1 MKSKKKKKDKH
12 QIFAPESDLGFDE
25 LYLGY
30 DDRDR
35 NVASVA
41 REIRR
46 RIQNGATEDD
56 ISWYKFKTLKDTLS
70 FFRVVGRAKLTTKEE
85 MAERL
90 IRVLKSEDTH
100 GTYSK
105 KFDKDEHFD
114 EDEFISLQN
123 KVISEIKRE
132 GGI

>member
-1 MKSKKKKKDKH
+1 MKSKKKNKN
-12 QIFAPESDLGFDE
+12 QIFAPESDLDFDE
-25 LYLGY
+25 LYLGNN
-30 DDRDR
+30 DRNP

-41 REIRR
+41 REIKR

-70 FFRVVGRAKLTTKEE
+70 FFRVVGRAKLTSKEE

-100 GTYSK
+100 GSYSK
-105 KFDKDEHFD
+105 KFNDDEHFD
-114 EDEFISLQN
+114 EDDFISQQN
-123 KVISEIKRE
+123 RVISEIKE
-132 GGI
+132 KGGI